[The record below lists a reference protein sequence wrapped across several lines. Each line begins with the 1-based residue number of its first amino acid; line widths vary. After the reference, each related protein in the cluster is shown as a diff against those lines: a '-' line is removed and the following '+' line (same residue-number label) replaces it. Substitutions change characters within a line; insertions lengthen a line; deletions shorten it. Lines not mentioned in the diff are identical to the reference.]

1 MPYSGHAS
9 LNNAASQK
17 FPLSEGHQEEQ
28 ERDAATR
35 PTELTRMQTAA
46 REAEEEELKKTGR
59 NEVQQGGT
67 ASQVKAGAE
76 YLEKEVSFS

>member
-9 LNNAASQK
+9 LNNAASQN
-17 FPLSEGHQEEQ
+17 FPLTGHQEEQ

-46 REAEEEELKKTGR
+46 REAEEEELRKTGR

-76 YLEKEVSFS
+76 YLEKEVSF